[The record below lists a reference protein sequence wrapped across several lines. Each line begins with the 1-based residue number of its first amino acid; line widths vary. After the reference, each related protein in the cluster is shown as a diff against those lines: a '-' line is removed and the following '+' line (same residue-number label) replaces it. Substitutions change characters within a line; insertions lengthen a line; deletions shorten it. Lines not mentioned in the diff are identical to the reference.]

1 VRTNEDYL
9 SIMEKRRV
17 GDTVTIETE
26 RAGNT
31 LSFDVELT
39 ETQ

>member
-1 VRTNEDYL
+1 
-9 SIMEKRRV
+9 MEKRRV

-26 RAGNT
+26 RAGDT
-31 LSFDVELT
+31 LTFDIELT